1 MVDQSELPYRMLTR
15 KYGADICYTPM
26 YHARLFSTSEKYRKD
41 MFTPNKEDRPL
52 VVQFCANDP
61 QILLNAAKYVE
72 DHCDAVDINLGCPQG
87 IAKKGNY
94 GSYLLEKTELI
105 VSMVK
110 ILKENLKV
118 PVTCK
123 IRCLP
128 NEKDTL
134 HLAHEIEKAGASLL
148 TVHGRTRDH
157 NK

>member
-1 MVDQSELPYRMLTR
+1 
-15 KYGADICYTPM
+15 M
-26 YHARLFSTSEKYRKD
+26 YHARLFSTSGKYREQ
-41 MFTPNKEDRPL
+41 MFTPCKEDRPL

-61 QILLNAAKYVE
+61 EILLSAAKYVE
-72 DHCDAVDINLGCPQG
+72 NDCDAVDINLGCPQG

-94 GSYLLEKTELI
+94 GSFLLEKTELI

-110 ILKENLKV
+110 KLKEELKV

-128 NEKDTL
+128 TEAETL
-134 HLAHEIEKAGASLL
+134 YLAKEIEKAGASLL